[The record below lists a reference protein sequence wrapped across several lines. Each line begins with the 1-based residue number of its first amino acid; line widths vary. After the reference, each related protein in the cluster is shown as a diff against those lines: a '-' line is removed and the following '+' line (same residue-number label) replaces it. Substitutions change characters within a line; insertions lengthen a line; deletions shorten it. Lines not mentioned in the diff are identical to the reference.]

1 MAPGDLIG
9 HNSHPGLNPKDTV
22 APMNL
27 DGDAFLLS
35 SFYNLVLPTD
45 IIALLFAGELHR
57 LAIPQA
63 SDDRFPIDISIF
75 VLNL

>member
-1 MAPGDLIG
+1 
-9 HNSHPGLNPKDTV
+9 
-22 APMNL
+22 MNL